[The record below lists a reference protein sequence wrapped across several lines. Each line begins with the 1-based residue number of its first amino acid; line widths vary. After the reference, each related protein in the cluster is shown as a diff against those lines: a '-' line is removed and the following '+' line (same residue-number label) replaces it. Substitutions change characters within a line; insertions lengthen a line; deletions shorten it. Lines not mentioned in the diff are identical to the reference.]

1 MAIVLRLKEASTLL
15 SQGKYDHVLSIL
27 HEIRGLVGVD
37 RYHAKKVL
45 RDGFSREMKEPH
57 PLSPLRLAME
67 HLRAS
72 DKDKACDVLKRA
84 MEPMEECR
92 QMRYYDPT
100 VSDMLVMFGK
110 VYITLGFGEEGQ
122 HFHRQALRGAYHY
135 SLLHPSACSDSRVR
149 EMLRL
154 LDLPGDTD
162 IPDLLES
169 FSTSAMADWP
179 WTTLVPDPRVR
190 EYVRLAGEHLG
201 KAACTGESGWL
212 ANVYVYLHK
221 ALDLVTSSNGWRM
234 HDPMVT
240 HIIDGIATVHIR
252 AGRVD
257 KAIQWLRRSLESA
270 YHAQRLQPDLAT
282 RTYKVAMLCRQLG
295 QVYLTTS
302 CKDAIRLLYVVSQL
316 WPGDHRTLLY
326 ISYAYSK
333 TGLQELS
340 RMCFHAYL
348 QNRDPKAST
357 PYDSK
362 KEVEVRDML
371 SRVD

>member
-1 MAIVLRLKEASTLL
+1 MAIVLRLKEASHLL

-154 LDLPGDTD
+154 LDLPGDTEGCSGME
-162 IPDLLES
+162 ES
-169 FSTSAMADWP
+169 YGSYFHPLGSAVHPGEVLCGAG
-179 WTTLVPDPRVR
+179 LAQGVA
-190 EYVRLAGEHLG
+190 RLAWGYVSNSPVGSLV
-201 KAACTGESGWL
+201 AGWL
-212 ANVYVYLHK
+212 ACNNL
-221 ALDLVTSSNGWRM
+221 
-234 HDPMVT
+234 
-240 HIIDGIATVHIR
+240 GI
-252 AGRVD
+252 
-257 KAIQWLRRSLESA
+257 
-270 YHAQRLQPDLAT
+270 
-282 RTYKVAMLCRQLG
+282 
-295 QVYLTTS
+295 
-302 CKDAIRLLYVVSQL
+302 LY
-316 WPGDHRTLLY
+316 Y
-326 ISYAYSK
+326 FYY
-333 TGLQELS
+333 
-340 RMCFHAYL
+340 
-348 QNRDPKAST
+348 
-357 PYDSK
+357 
-362 KEVEVRDML
+362 
-371 SRVD
+371 